1 MKVKVL
7 IGRTR
12 LPAVGEI
19 FDCEKSEAE
28 ILIGKGLIEAVDKKL
43 TKKKPQTEGK
53 TDGKK
58 SEGKGEAKEI

>member
-12 LPAVGEI
+12 LPTVGEI

-28 ILIGKGLIEAVDKKL
+28 ILIDKGLVEAVVTKT
-43 TKKKPQTEGK
+43 TKKKPLTEGK
-53 TDGKK
+53 TDGK
-58 SEGKGEAKEI
+58 EGKEKEI

>member
-12 LPAVGEI
+12 LPTVGEI

-28 ILIGKGLIEAVDKKL
+28 ILIGKGLVEAVG
-43 TKKKPQTEGK
+43 KKPIKKNPLTEGK
-53 TDGKK
+53 TDGK
-58 SEGKGEAKEI
+58 EGKGES